1 MTQTKTRTNSKR
13 LRKITLFTA
22 INAAAAGTLLIGQFL
37 SAAASG
43 PLDGSR
49 RDFAVDIIAPAQ
61 LMLDARIDGAISNS
75 AQISQETIEEHRAQN
90 LRIVQKAKDLGV
102 PHDEKALFA
111 AWVSGARD
119 AINFDY
125 GDTQIRAMMASV
137 DRMERDL
144 SGLNAELQA
153 ELGAAGMDAS
163 LAPEIGYRALIS
175 GIRATYSSENDEIAA
190 YADFVNSDA
199 ALDACFKDTD
209 CRDAA
214 SLAGLRASLKASRI
228 TEEAAGFSYNNGIL
242 AADADA
248 EEARVDSLRTQA
260 PARGG
265 FLEILHLIDT
275 SYQEDELEEDMPG
288 PM

>member
-1 MTQTKTRTNSKR
+1 MSAYQHTSTA
-13 LRKITLFTA
+13 RKL
-22 INAAAAGTLLIGQFL
+22 
-37 SAAASG
+37 
-43 PLDGSR
+43 
-49 RDFAVDIIAPAQ
+49 
-61 LMLDARIDGAISNS
+61 
-75 AQISQETIEEHRAQN
+75 
-90 LRIVQKAKDLGV
+90 
-102 PHDEKALFA
+102 
-111 AWVSGARD
+111 
-119 AINFDY
+119 
-125 GDTQIRAMMASV
+125 
-137 DRMERDL
+137 
-144 SGLNAELQA
+144 
-153 ELGAAGMDAS
+153 
-163 LAPEIGYRALIS
+163 
-175 GIRATYSSENDEIAA
+175 
-190 YADFVNSDA
+190 
-199 ALDACFKDTD
+199 KDTD